1 MSECNKA
8 YNMDCVEYLKVLPDK
23 AFDLAVVDPPYGN
36 GGGEFK
42 RTDKSRFGGTFD
54 RYKGGRTNRR
64 NMGGEVRQKIVS
76 WDYAPQRGLF

>member
-42 RTDKSRFGGTFD
+42 RTDKSRFGGD
-54 RYKGGRTNRR
+54 VRPLQGGQNEQAEHGRR
-64 NMGGEVRQKIVS
+64 STAKNS
-76 WDYAPQRGLF
+76 